1 MDTVLNV
8 LFTCHCSLAHL
19 CTFPMFLSPVTQSE
33 ITLTVPVHLYLPSL
47 STNHC
52 EGIVVSSEHC
62 EVSFC
67 SCCLSL
73 SLRGPFSDCHSRS
86 LLSGDQCEK
95 NEQINKLNES
105 IASTI
110 LIFKLPTTTAVA
122 ACASL
127 KALFASFLSVC
138 RERGMKANS
147 ECIEASSSR
156 PVGANWCSHS
166 VHQSLP
172 DSTFTR
178 FSSIAHSANLHVVWL
193 LFGVTLPLM
202 APALASA
209 TVFGR

>member
-1 MDTVLNV
+1 M
-8 LFTCHCSLAHL
+8 CSLLATAPWPTYAHSR
-19 CTFPMFLSPVTQSE
+19 CFFP
-33 ITLTVPVHLYLPSL
+33 PSL
-47 STNHC
+47 SRKSLWLFPCIFICRLFRRTMVKASSC
-52 EGIVVSSEHC
+52 PVSTVKCVLLLLLSFTVSAWSILWLPFSLTPLRRPVWEEWANKQIEWIDREYHFNFQIANYYGCCSLRFSES
-62 EVSFC
+62 SFC
-67 SCCLSL
+67 L
-73 SLRGPFSDCHSRS
+73 
-86 LLSGDQCEK
+86 
-95 NEQINKLNES
+95 
-105 IASTI
+105 
-110 LIFKLPTTTAVA
+110 
-122 ACASL
+122 
-127 KALFASFLSVC
+127 FLSVC